1 MNDVTLKP
9 GLNALEHDAPPS
21 TQRLEPNE
29 IPSGEPLKFDIVNPL
44 GIRLLKAGT
53 VLPSPEARDFLLA
66 HFKPSR
72 LIPVPDKISSEDQP
86 PGDAPVVPP
95 SSPAPLVLDDM
106 NIKTGA
112 LLRIRMA
119 AQTGYGVLNSL
130 VIGFAPNR
138 SLFVTPPH
146 ATHQIDPVTLLF
158 GERIDVLFMN
168 RRTVYDFVCTV
179 DAVCRQPFD
188 FLVLSP
194 PSNIRQLRARNDT
207 RMRTV
212 LPILF
217 RNDANTGADS
227 PFTGLGL
234 LRDLS
239 AGGLSM
245 AASGPV
251 AAEGEKI
258 RVAFEIVAAGI
269 DVKVDTV
276 VVIRNIRHNVE
287 RSPWVMHGMEFQD
300 LDTATQLALRYLAVE

>member
-1 MNDVTLKP
+1 MNDVTLNADSEP
-9 GLNALEHDAPPS
+9 GAPSP
-21 TQRLEPNE
+21 TQRLEPADV
-29 IPSGEPLKFDIVNPL
+29 PSGEPLQFDIVSPL

-53 VLPSPEARDFLLA
+53 VLPSTEARDFLLA
-66 HFKPSR
+66 HFKPCR
-72 LIPVPDKISSEDQP
+72 LVPSAAEAPLEDDERGQETKP
-86 PGDAPVVPP
+86 APP
-95 SSPAPLVLDDM
+95 SSTPAPFSLDDM

-112 LLRIRMA
+112 LLRIRMP

-138 SLFVTPPH
+138 ALFVTPPH
-146 ATHQIDPVTLLF
+146 AGNQIEPIKLLF
-158 GERIDVLFMN
+158 GERIDVLYMN
-168 RRTVYDFVCTV
+168 RRTVFDFVCTV
-179 DAVCRQPFD
+179 DAVCKLPFD

-194 PSNIRQLRARNDT
+194 PSNIRRLRARHDT

-217 RNDANTGADS
+217 RHDANTSMDS

-245 AASGPV
+245 AASAPI

-258 RVAFEIVAAGI
+258 RVAFQIVAAGI
-269 DVKVDTV
+269 EVDIDTV
-276 VVIRNIRHNVE
+276 VVIRNIRQNVE

-300 LDTATQLALRYLAVE
+300 LDIATQLALKYLAIE

>member
-158 GERIDVLFMN
+158 GERID
-168 RRTVYDFVCTV
+168 
-179 DAVCRQPFD
+179 AVCRQPFD